1 MNNKTLKTWI
11 NTHPMKAFSMWFDS
25 KPYVSNYGEV
35 LDCTTSEVFLN
46 VDFIYTEKNGKQHE
60 IIKKDIIN
68 AMTNQQ
74 KKQILKK
81 YI

>member
-11 NTHPMKAFSMWFDS
+11 NTHPMEAFTLWCKSRPFL
-25 KPYVSNYGEV
+25 VSCGTLTTFNYTSAV
-35 LDCTTSEVFLN
+35 LDVEFT
-46 VDFIYTEKNGKQHE
+46 YTEDQGAQHE
-60 IIKKDIIN
+60 VTTEDILEVISKED
-68 AMTNQQ
+68 